1 MKYFF
6 FVIVIFLLTSCS
18 FNNDSKYWTEDPLKK
33 KVEDQKLIEILK
45 KTNDIR
51 DMNILEY
58 NIYIDDYANK
68 SDYPSL
74 NK

>member
-6 FVIVIFLLTSCS
+6 FAIVFTHLMSCS

-45 KTNDIR
+45 KINDIR
-51 DMNILEY
+51 DMSILEY
-58 NIYIDDYANK
+58 NIYVDDYANK

-74 NK
+74 TK